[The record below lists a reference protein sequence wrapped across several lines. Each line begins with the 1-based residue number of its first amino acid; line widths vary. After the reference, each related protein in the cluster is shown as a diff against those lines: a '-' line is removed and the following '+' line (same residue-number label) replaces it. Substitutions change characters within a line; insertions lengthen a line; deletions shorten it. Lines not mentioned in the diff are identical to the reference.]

1 MTFSERVL
9 GALWGSVVGDALGVP
24 VEFTSRADR
33 KHDPVT
39 SMRGYGT
46 WNQPEGTWSDDT
58 SLMLASAES
67 LLEGF
72 DIERM
77 GQAFVD
83 WLHGGK
89 WRPHGRVFDVGM
101 TTRQA
106 IDAILSGGAAST
118 AGSTLESS
126 NGNGS
131 LMRILPVG
139 LAFANAETEEI
150 CEAAESASAI
160 THGHAWS
167 RMACAYACLL
177 TKHLIQSG
185 DKFAALAAANHD
197 FISHYSGTSEAEHL
211 GKFSILLQDPLS
223 IYPDHM
229 IESSGFV
236 LHTLTASVWCLLRET
251 TFAATV
257 LQAVNLG
264 DDTDTTGCVTGGFA
278 GLLYGQSE
286 IPADWFAGVAR
297 HDELAPFFQKFTTS
311 LLEEASDS

>member
-106 IDAILSGGAAST
+106 IDSIHFGGAAAT

-139 LAFANAETEEI
+139 LAFAAAGTDEI
-150 CEAAESASAI
+150 CEAAETASAI

-211 GKFSILLQDPLS
+211 GKFSMLLQDPLS

-264 DDTDTTGCVTGGFA
+264 DDTDTTGCVAGGFA

-297 HDELAPFFQKFTTS
+297 HDELAPFFQKFTAS